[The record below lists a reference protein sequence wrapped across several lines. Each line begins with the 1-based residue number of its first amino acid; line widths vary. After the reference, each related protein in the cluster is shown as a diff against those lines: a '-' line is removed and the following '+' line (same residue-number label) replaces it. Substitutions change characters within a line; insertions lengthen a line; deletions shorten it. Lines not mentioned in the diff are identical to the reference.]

1 MTFALPCS
9 DPTFPEPQIM
19 ASMTLRTR
27 KVEPVGHLYQSYY
40 QNHQANMT
48 GAYKKDDSLEGSPM
62 KEAQMKEESED
73 DEATKLDAA
82 AEAKLKEAMNKKRKQ
97 KQQSSLGDLSKK
109 NHYELLLLEDA
120 TASEDQIKKSFRKL
134 SLIYHPDK
142 YEEGKYNE
150 SAKAKWLQLGSAYET
165 LMDKDKRRIYD
176 STMEFDDSIPD
187 ATLGPNDDF
196 YDLWGPVFKRNQ
208 YWSTDQK
215 KVVPFGDDSTPIKK
229 VISFYNFWEGFV
241 SWRDFKM
248 DDEYDVM
255 QAENRYEKRW
265 MEKENK
271 KMKSDLHKEEKQ
283 RVVKMVKRA
292 KKVDPRM
299 IRKEKEDA
307 EAREKVLLVKE
318 NKKKARQEEFERKA
332 REVKEVAEKLV
343 SDAAEKLRLEIEGR
357 KNKKNYGKIRNDEF
371 KQACSTKLSPVT
383 AKKYDRFWADEF
395 VKKLKPDEIEKASEK
410 LNTFDK
416 FDEASEWFED
426 FVNGVNK
433 VKNTTFVDA
442 KQKAKNDAEQQKLQ
456 EVWSPEELQL
466 LSKATLK
473 FPVGMGGRWEMIQKF
488 IGGKKNVYQVKKFK
502 TKTSIGDKH
511 GY

>member
-9 DPTFPEPQIM
+9 DPTFPKPQIM

-40 QNHQANMT
+40 QNHQANLT
-48 GAYKKDDSLEGSPM
+48 GAYKGDDSNEGTPIDES
-62 KEAQMKEESED
+62 KQNLDSDEEEARD
-73 DEATKLDAA
+73 LDAA

-120 TASEDQIKKSFRKL
+120 NATEDQIKKSFRKL

-165 LMDKDKRRIYD
+165 LMDSFKRRIYD

-215 KVVPFGDDSTPIKK
+215 KVVPFGDDTTPIKK

-241 SWRDFKM
+241 TWRDFKM

-271 KMKSDLHKEEKQ
+271 KMKSDLHKEEKA
-283 RVVKMVKRA
+283 RIVKMVKRA
-292 KKVDPRM
+292 KKIDPRI
-299 IRKEKEDA
+299 IRKERDDA
-307 EAREKVLLVKE
+307 EAREKLRLEKE
-318 NKKKARQEEFERKA
+318 NKKKDRQEEFERKA
-332 REVKEVAEKLV
+332 REEKEAAEKIV
-343 SDAAEKLRLEIEGR
+343 TDAAEKTRLEIEGR
-357 KNKKNYGKIRNDEF
+357 KNKKNFAKIRNDDF
-371 KQACSTKLSPVT
+371 K
-383 AKKYDRFWADEF
+383 
-395 VKKLKPDEIEKASEK
+395 
-410 LNTFDK
+410 
-416 FDEASEWFED
+416 
-426 FVNGVNK
+426 
-433 VKNTTFVDA
+433 
-442 KQKAKNDAEQQKLQ
+442 
-456 EVWSPEELQL
+456 
-466 LSKATLK
+466 
-473 FPVGMGGRWEMIQKF
+473 
-488 IGGKKNVYQVKKFK
+488 
-502 TKTSIGDKH
+502 
-511 GY
+511 